1 MGLDYDFPI
10 RKLLPFRDVSIV
22 SGLGLAV
29 GHGFSW
35 PKHCLLVACIYL
47 HLFHSFPGLRRLR
60 NGWMGMVFMLN
71 YSDLLFNSCSG
82 WGGESDKIALNEF
95 IVPKENSSL
104 GMYLGT

>member
-35 PKHCLLVACIYL
+35 PKHCLLVASIYL

-60 NGWMGMVFMLN
+60 NGWMGMVFVLN
-71 YSDLLFNSCSG
+71 YSDLIFSSYILVLG
-82 WGGESDKIALNEF
+82 IGLIALNEL

-104 GMYLGT
+104 GIHLGT

>member
-35 PKHCLLVACIYL
+35 PKHCLLVASICL
-47 HLFHSFPGLRRLR
+47 QLFHSFPGLTRGR
-60 NGWMGMVFMLN
+60 NGWMELVFVLD
-71 YSDLLFNSCSG
+71 YISVVLYL
-82 WGGESDKIALNEF
+82 IF
-95 IVPKENSSL
+95 IF
-104 GMYLGT
+104 MH